1 MLLTCRRALW
11 RAAAAIAAA
20 GFAATVSAVPAF
32 AADAAEV
39 VNATAAEVVEL
50 VKAKTGVERQAGFAT
65 ILESRFDLPAMGQSA
80 LGTHWARSNED
91 QRTRFLKAAAFSE
104 ARAYS
109 ERFGQYGGQTVV
121 VGRVLNRPNG
131 IFIVESLLNQ
141 ANGQPIKIDWEELE
155 SAFDN
160 KREDLVY
167 YVDLVTGQVIL
178 EGEGEEALEGDGG
191 EDIKEA
197 PSRRAVSTRL
207 YVEPH
212 DPDLEGDWMADFVD
226 ETSDLD
232 VAVLARLR
240 IAIDDPD
247 QIGRAHI

>member
-131 IFIVESLLNQ
+131 IFVVESQLTQ
-141 ANGQPIKIDWEELE
+141 SNGQPIRIDWELQDRGAGLRISDVKVEGVSMVMTRRSDFSSFISRNGGDVEILIEELE
-155 SAFDN
+155 S
-160 KREDLVY
+160 
-167 YVDLVTGQVIL
+167 
-178 EGEGEEALEGDGG
+178 
-191 EDIKEA
+191 
-197 PSRRAVSTRL
+197 RA
-207 YVEPH
+207 
-212 DPDLEGDWMADFVD
+212 
-226 ETSDLD
+226 
-232 VAVLARLR
+232 
-240 IAIDDPD
+240 
-247 QIGRAHI
+247 GR

>member
-141 ANGQPIKIDWEELE
+141 ANGQPIKIDWRLPWVNTDEGRNSAPE
-155 SAFDN
+155 SRFC
-160 KREDLVY
+160 RPPWS
-167 YVDLVTGQVIL
+167 VTSKSAGRWPTAWRKPL
-178 EGEGEEALEGDGG
+178 RGWAMSPALACP
-191 EDIKEA
+191 KN
-197 PSRRAVSTRL
+197 
-207 YVEPH
+207 
-212 DPDLEGDWMADFVD
+212 
-226 ETSDLD
+226 
-232 VAVLARLR
+232 
-240 IAIDDPD
+240 
-247 QIGRAHI
+247 GR

>member
-141 ANGQPIKIDWEELE
+141 ANGQPIKIDWELQDRGAGLKISDVKVEGVSMVMTRRSDYSSFISRNGGDVEVLIKELE
-155 SAFDN
+155 S
-160 KREDLVY
+160 
-167 YVDLVTGQVIL
+167 
-178 EGEGEEALEGDGG
+178 
-191 EDIKEA
+191 
-197 PSRRAVSTRL
+197 RA
-207 YVEPH
+207 
-212 DPDLEGDWMADFVD
+212 
-226 ETSDLD
+226 
-232 VAVLARLR
+232 
-240 IAIDDPD
+240 
-247 QIGRAHI
+247 GR